1 MESLDRCVG
10 SLRVWGEVAA
20 GSGVWAT
27 VPEGHLD
34 GAQVCSVVVEE
45 PCEASAKVVGG
56 DSPELCL
63 VGSVSR
69 YGADQSG

>member
-1 MESLDRCVG
+1 MG

-20 GSGVWAT
+20 GSGVGAA

-45 PCEASAKVVGG
+45 PCEASTKVVGG
-56 DSPELCL
+56 DGPELCL

-69 YGADQSG
+69 NGANQSG